1 MKPDIVAKLAE
12 ELRHDI
18 RSERQVVYILV
29 ELRKLMQLN
38 GDTGEKSRYYALEF
52 YCDWAVHPTLDRP
65 GAQRIVKRFDKYQAL
80 VEEMTNASDGQKITA
95 DMSFLGE
102 LGNTLRLSKFREQ
115 LGGYLNLHGLDST
128 IAGDDGKW
136 ANFLRYY
143 SGVIED
149 CPLKCSDPGL
159 KFTDEVVVKVIDVKP
174 PGTAEWVL
182 VIEWS
187 WTSKITGMETKN
199 QQFF

>member
-1 MKPDIVAKLAE
+1 MRLGRASD
-12 ELRHDI
+12 
-18 RSERQVVYILV
+18 S
-29 ELRKLMQLN
+29 
-38 GDTGEKSRYYALEF
+38 
-52 YCDWAVHPTLDRP
+52 DRP
-65 GAQRIVKRFDKYQAL
+65 GAQRIVRRFDKYQAL

-115 LGGYLNLHGLDST
+115 LGGYLNLHGLDSS

-136 ANFLRYY
+136 ANFLGYY